1 MPRETTH
8 AYQESEGT
16 CCMGLPESGGKE
28 GEIGC
33 KDRTRREEN
42 QEAASAESAYY
53 AQNATLGNLRG
64 QLLRSRRLF
73 CCFWVHMRLPF
84 CPVGQNQA
92 SSLSVQMPIAHTTQT
107 SVLFFRKGL
116 GITCWMWHTACFR
129 LEAASNTFAIIN

>member
-1 MPRETTH
+1 M
-8 AYQESEGT
+8 
-16 CCMGLPESGGKE
+16 
-28 GEIGC
+28 
-33 KDRTRREEN
+33 RTRSPRVLVAWGFLSLEVRREKSDARIDLEEKKN

-64 QLLRSRRLF
+64 QLLRSRHLF

-92 SSLSVQMPIAHTTQT
+92 SSPSVQMPIAHKTQT
-107 SVLFFRKGL
+107 SVLFFREVL

-129 LEAASNTFAIIN
+129 LEVANNTFAIIN